1 LRVCW
6 TERAAKDALR
16 IYDFIA
22 EQSEAYAQSVYARIL
37 VRPEQLE
44 EFPESGSVV
53 SEYSR
58 PDVRELIVHSFRII
72 YRICDSEVRV
82 LTIIHGSRQLPPGVW
97 ELE

>member
-1 LRVCW
+1 MRVRW

-58 PDVRELIVHSFRII
+58 PDVRELIVNSFRII
-72 YRICDSEVRV
+72 YRICGSEVRV
-82 LTIIHGSRQLPPGVW
+82 LTIIHGSRQLPSGVR